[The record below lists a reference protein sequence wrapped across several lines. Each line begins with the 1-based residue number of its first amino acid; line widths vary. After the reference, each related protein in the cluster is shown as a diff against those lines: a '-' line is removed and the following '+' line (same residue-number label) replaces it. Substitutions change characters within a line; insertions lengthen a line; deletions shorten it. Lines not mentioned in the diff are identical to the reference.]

1 MIVSKKILVALLNHA
16 GKDVKRTAQCGLFV
30 HLEKRYLVATDGHRA
45 GFVSLGPATIAELAR
60 DPHVAEGGVCISRA
74 TFAAALTG
82 AGREL
87 EIRPDVVMGGVP
99 VAYAP
104 GSWRDYPPV
113 FRAYSME
120 RGTEREEYRINAGYF
135 SDAVTLCA
143 LEGGLGQVE
152 ISSRGGLDPVLVSST
167 PGNIAAMIMPCRRT

>member
-1 MIVSKKILVALLNHA
+1 MIIGKKILVALLTHA
-16 GKDVKRTAQCGLFV
+16 SKDTTRTAMCGLLV

-45 GFVSLGPATIAELAR
+45 GFVSLGKATIAELSR
-60 DPHVAEGGVCISRA
+60 DPHVTEGGVCISRA

-82 AGREL
+82 AGKEL

-104 GSWRDYPPV
+104 GPWRDYPPA
-113 FRAYSME
+113 FRAFAAE
-120 RGTEREEYRINAGYF
+120 RGTEREDYRINAGYL
-135 SDAVTLCA
+135 SDALALCA

-152 ISSRGGLDPVLVSST
+152 ISSRGDLDPVLISSI
-167 PGNIAAMIMPCRRT
+167 PGKIAAIIMPCRT